1 VLIFIKA
8 AVSPDLV
15 GYEVLAVVLLQIQV
29 WLDVTMCEVNSPDD
43 TV

>member
-8 AVSPDLV
+8 AVSPDHV
-15 GYEVLAVVLLQIQV
+15 GYEVLAVVLLQTQV
-29 WLDVTMCEVNSPDD
+29 SLDVTLCYVNRPDD

>member
-8 AVSPDLV
+8 AVSPGHV

-29 WLDVTMCEVNSPDD
+29 WLNVTLYI
-43 TV
+43 